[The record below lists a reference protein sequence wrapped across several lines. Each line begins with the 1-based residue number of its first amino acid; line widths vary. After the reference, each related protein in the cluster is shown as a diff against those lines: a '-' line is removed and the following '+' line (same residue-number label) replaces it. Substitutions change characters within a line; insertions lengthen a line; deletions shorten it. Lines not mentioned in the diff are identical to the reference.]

1 MKRTNTVVNFVPGIG
16 PILAQWKLI
25 AVVGLCAVL
34 GWFVWDWEHRGRL
47 LEQQIAINAVLQH
60 NVESAQQELQISKD
74 AIEAVTAR
82 LREAQINHTTITNI
96 IQDATHAPDSSNA
109 ALAPV
114 LRQSLDSLRKLRA
127 SGGSPKQ

>member
-1 MKRTNTVVNFVPGIG
+1 MGFLLNLIPGIG
-16 PILAQWKLI
+16 PVLAQWKLI
-25 AVVGLCAVL
+25 AIVGLCAVL

-47 LEQQIAINAVLQH
+47 LEQQVAINAALQH
-60 NVESAQQELQISKD
+60 NVESTQQELQISKD

-82 LREAQINHTTITNI
+82 LHEAQLNHTTITNI
-96 IQDATHAPDSSNA
+96 IQDANHAPNSSNA

-127 SGGSPKQ
+127 SGANPKQ